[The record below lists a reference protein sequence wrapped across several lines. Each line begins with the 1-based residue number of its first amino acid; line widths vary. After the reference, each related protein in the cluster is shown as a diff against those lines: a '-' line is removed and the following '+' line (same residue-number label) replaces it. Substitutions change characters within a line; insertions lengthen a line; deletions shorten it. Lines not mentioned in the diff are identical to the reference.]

1 MWYFVFIFLDHLPH
15 CIHVFSLCLSF
26 LRLSTLCVSVC
37 VYVCV
42 FVHACVRDS
51 VYVYVCVCPCAH
63 ACMSVCMCLSTRPFV
78 MSCFF
83 FLSSSIETAI
93 ETAQLMLSTFPSLS
107 SQLIFNENVIAL
119 LHTFVESHTVSACLA
134 VVPLSLFTSPLVI
147 EHASWDYRFK
157 HVT

>member
-1 MWYFVFIFLDHLPH
+1 M
-15 CIHVFSLCLSF
+15 
-26 LRLSTLCVSVC
+26 
-37 VYVCV
+37 
-42 FVHACVRDS
+42 RDS
-51 VYVYVCVCPCAH
+51 VYVYVCVCVHMHMH
-63 ACMSVCMCLSTRPFV
+63 ACLCVCLSARPFV

-134 VVPLSLFTSPLVI
+134 VAPLSLFTSPLVI